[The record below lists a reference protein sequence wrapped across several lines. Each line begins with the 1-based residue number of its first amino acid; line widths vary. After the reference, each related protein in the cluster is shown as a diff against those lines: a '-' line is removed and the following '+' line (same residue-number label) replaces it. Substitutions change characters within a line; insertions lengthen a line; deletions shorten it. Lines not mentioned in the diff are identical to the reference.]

1 MQANEQLKALQA
13 KLYQAL
19 KTGNKSMEHEARN
32 EIINA
37 FGTRALAVRAVIAK
51 QGVAGIDGDTFRTDK
66 RKLKVID
73 ELKT

>member
-1 MQANEQLKALQA
+1 
-13 KLYQAL
+13 
-19 KTGNKSMEHEARN
+19 MEHEARN

-51 QGVAGIDGDTFRTDK
+51 QGVAGIDGDAFRTDK